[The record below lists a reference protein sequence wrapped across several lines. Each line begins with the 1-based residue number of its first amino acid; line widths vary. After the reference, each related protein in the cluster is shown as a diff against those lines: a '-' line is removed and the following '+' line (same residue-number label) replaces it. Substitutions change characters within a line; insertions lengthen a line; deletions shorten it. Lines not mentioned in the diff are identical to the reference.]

1 MRGKSS
7 NMAPVGQAIRH
18 GAGSQC
24 RHLLGKEKVGR
35 SPGKTKMRGADFGA
49 SKTDE

>member
-1 MRGKSS
+1 MREESS
-7 NMAPVGQAIRH
+7 NMAPVGQIIRH

-24 RHLLGKEKVGR
+24 QHLLGKEKVGR
-35 SPGKTKMRGADFGA
+35 SPGKTKMRDADFGV